1 VIVQQINLY
10 QDRFRE
16 KRLWL
21 SAAQVAAAVLVV
33 VAAIAIWSFMLQLD
47 SQQAQQRNL
56 AIKTDRDQMT
66 EELAAANTE
75 LARLLKDSR
84 IDIEIEDAAR
94 QISARK
100 KVLNF
105 VDANRFGSG
114 EGFSSYLVALS
125 NLQADEVWLNRIR
138 LAENFVQIKGSSL
151 SAEQVPGYFDRFSE
165 EEVFRGNRF
174 DLFELSRDRNSEWKV
189 DFEIATREVLDE

>member
-1 VIVQQINLY
+1 MIVQQVNLY

-16 KRLWL
+16 KRLWI
-21 SAAQVAAAVLVV
+21 SAAQVAAAVLIVI
-33 VAAIAIWSFMLQLD
+33 AAIAIWSFLLQLD
-47 SQQAQQRNL
+47 LQQAEQRNL
-56 AIKTDRDQMT
+56 EIGAERERMT
-66 EELAAANTE
+66 EEFAAVNAE
-75 LARLLKDSR
+75 LAGLLEDSR
-84 IDIEIEDAAR
+84 IDSEIEDAAR

-100 KVLNF
+100 RVLNF

-125 NLQADEVWLNRIR
+125 NLQVNEVWLNQIR
-138 LAENFVQIKGSSL
+138 LAEDFVQIKGSSL

-174 DLFELSRDRNSEWKV
+174 ELFALSRDRNSEWKV
-189 DFEIATREVLDE
+189 DFEIATRVVLDE

>member
-1 VIVQQINLY
+1 MIVQQINLY

-16 KRLWL
+16 KRLWI
-21 SAAQVAAAVLVV
+21 SAAQVAATVLIML
-33 VAAIAIWSFMLQLD
+33 ATIAIWSFRLQLD
-47 SQQAQQRNL
+47 LQQAEQRNL
-56 AIKTDRDQMT
+56 EIRADRERMT
-66 EELAAANTE
+66 EELAAVNAE
-75 LARLLKDSR
+75 LARLLEDSR
-84 IDIEIEDAAR
+84 IDIDIEDAAR

-100 KVLNF
+100 RVLNF

-125 NLQADEVWLNRIR
+125 NLQVDEVWLNQIR
-138 LAENFVQIKGSSL
+138 LAEDFVQIRGSSL

-189 DFEIATREVLDE
+189 DFEIATRAVLDD

>member
-1 VIVQQINLY
+1 MIVQQINLY

-47 SQQAQQRNL
+47 SRQAQQRNL